1 MPDIADKPT
10 NDLLSGNLQRTVF
23 FLSLP
28 ILCEQF
34 LIFLVGFV
42 DTYLAGGISSEATS
56 ATGLAAYVGWLASML
71 FGLVGAGTTALVS
84 RHWGANEFSEANG
97 IMNRSLL
104 LGLIMGLITWA
115 GIYFAAEWFATMLN
129 MGHVSHG
136 ITVRYLRMDSYGLVA
151 SSVTLVAAAAMRGS
165 GNMRTPMLI
174 LGVVS
179 IVNVIASAALVEG
192 IGPIRGLGLNGIVYG
207 TIFARY
213 FGLALILISLF
224 RGTKGLKLSSSE
236 WRLQDESNRRIL
248 RIGLP
253 AAIDGAATWAGQFA
267 FLMIIARLSADEMN
281 SFEFA
286 AHMIGVR
293 VEGITYLPAIAWGL
307 ASSTLI
313 GQSLGAKRVDLAV
326 RSGYVAA
333 FQCCLPVLLI
343 SVIFYVYAPEIFRLM
358 HLEPEVHAIGVPAF
372 RLVSFFQIPLIL
384 TIVFVFALRGA
395 GDTTLPMWIN
405 AGSVALV
412 RVPLAYLFGI
422 VLEGGL
428 TGAWIGMCADVTIRG
443 ILYLIRFQ
451 RQKWTTISV

>member
-1 MPDIADKPT
+1 MSDIADEPR
-10 NDLLSGNLQRTVF
+10 NDLLSGNLQRTIF

-42 DTYLAGGISSEATS
+42 DTYLAGGISAEATS

-71 FGLVGAGTTALVS
+71 FALVGAGTTALVS
-84 RHWGANEFSEANG
+84 RHWGAKEFEAANG

-104 LGLIMGLITWA
+104 LGLLMGVVTWA
-115 GIYFAAEWFATMLN
+115 GIYFAADWFATMLN
-129 MGHVSHG
+129 MSNASHEL
-136 ITVRYLRMDSYGLVA
+136 TVRYLRLDSYGLLA
-151 SSVTLVAAAAMRGS
+151 TSMTLVAAAAMRGS

-179 IVNVIASAALVEG
+179 VVNVIASAALVKG
-192 IGPIRGLGLNGIVYG
+192 FGPIQPLGLNGIAYG

-213 FGLALILISLF
+213 VGLALILLRLAFGAS
-224 RGTKGLKLSSSE
+224 GLQLLINQC
-236 WRLQDESNRRIL
+236 RLHGESTRRIL

-253 AAIDGAATWAGQFA
+253 AAIDGGATWAGQFV

-307 ASSTLI
+307 ASSTMI
-313 GQSLGAKRVDLAV
+313 GQSLGAQRTDIAV

-333 FQCCLPVLLI
+333 IQCCLPVLII
-343 SVIFYVYAPEIFRLM
+343 SVVFYIYAPEIFQLM
-358 HLEPEVHAIGVPAF
+358 HNEAEVHAIGIPAF
-372 RLVSFFQIPLIL
+372 RLLSFFQIPLIL

-395 GDTTLPMWIN
+395 GDTTVPMWIN

-412 RVPLAYLFGI
+412 RVPLAYYCGI
-422 VLEGGL
+422 ILEGGL

-451 RQKWTTISV
+451 RQKWTLISV